1 MANKGYAGSKTT
13 KLLLLDSLLQET
25 KMSVV
30 ANSLLRLRT
39 STGLTQVRNMAN
51 KGYASNLPNY
61 DPAAAIPMK
70 WGAVYM
76 GVFMGF
82 WGLCY
87 LVSPFQDRDTMT
99 KTYEKKW
106 QNK

>member
-1 MANKGYAGSKTT
+1 MG
-13 KLLLLDSLLQET
+13 LLQET

-39 STGLTQVRNMAN
+39 FTGLTQVRNMAN

-76 GVFMGF
+76 GIFMGF

-87 LVSPFQDRDTMT
+87 LVSPFQDRHTMT
-99 KTYEKKW
+99 DGYERSGRTSKEGTGART
-106 QNK
+106 